1 MCRDFSAHQEFCLLQ
16 IQPPGWL
23 INAKKGLLLLINV
36 TLSTG
41 AKVLFKAQFC
51 QFALTPALCSALAS
65 ACNGPQ
71 RMVIEGPKISNQ
83 QD

>member
-16 IQPPGWL
+16 IQPSGWL

-51 QFALTPALCSALAS
+51 QFALTHSLAS